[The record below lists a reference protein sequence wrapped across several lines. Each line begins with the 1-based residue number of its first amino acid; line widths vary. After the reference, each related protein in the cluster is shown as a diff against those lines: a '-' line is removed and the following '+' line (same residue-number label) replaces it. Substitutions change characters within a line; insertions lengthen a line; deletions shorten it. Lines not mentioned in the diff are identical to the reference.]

1 MPISALGFGCGTAGG
16 LMNKGE
22 PREQC
27 AIIERAVEAGITY
40 FDTAPNYGE
49 GLSEINLGSAIRELG
64 IRDGVRI
71 GTKVGLLEADMAR
84 PDAALRAIFDGSLR
98 RLGVD
103 HVDMLFLHSQVRYEP
118 DDRSIST
125 AHAHAAATLLARLKA
140 EGVAALIGFT
150 AHGDTPAARE
160 LARAGEYDVAQVYFS
175 AANPSS
181 GYPGLSGEQQD
192 FGGIIHDAA
201 ASGLGVIN
209 IQPLS
214 AGGLLDESHPYARD
228 FTRGR
233 LLGIGAR
240 LAKLASDRGLDSVYE
255 LALRF
260 ALGKSGVSCVL
271 VGFSS
276 MQQLEQAITWA
287 ERGALPDEHVQRI
300 LGLSSKGVT
309 GK

>member
-1 MPISALGFGCGTAGG
+1 
-16 LMNKGE
+16 MNKGE

-27 AIIERAVEAGITY
+27 AVVERALEAGITY

-49 GLSEINLGSAIRELG
+49 GLSEINLGRVIRELG
-64 IRDGVRI
+64 IRDRVRV
-71 GTKVGLLEADMAR
+71 GTKVSLLEADMAR
-84 PDAALRAIFDGSLR
+84 PDAALRAIFGGSLR

-103 HVDMLFLHSQVRYEP
+103 HVDMLFLHSQVRYQP

-125 AHAHAAATLLARLKA
+125 AHAHVAATLLARLKA
-140 EGVAALIGFT
+140 EGAAALIGFT
-150 AHGDTPAARE
+150 AHGDTAAIKE
-160 LARAGEYDVAQVYFS
+160 LARAGAYDVAQVYFS
-175 AANPSS
+175 TANPSA
-181 GYPGLSGEQQD
+181 GYPGVSGEQQD
-192 FGGIIHDAA
+192 FGGIIDDAA
-201 ASGLGVIN
+201 ASGLGIVN

-214 AGGLLDESHPYARD
+214 AGGLLDQSHPYARD

-233 LLGIGAR
+233 LFGIGAR
-240 LAKLASDRGLDSVYE
+240 LATLASDWGLESVYE
-255 LALRF
+255 QALRF
-260 ALGKSGVSCVL
+260 ALGKSGISCVL

-287 ERGALPDEHVQRI
+287 ERGALPDEHVRRI